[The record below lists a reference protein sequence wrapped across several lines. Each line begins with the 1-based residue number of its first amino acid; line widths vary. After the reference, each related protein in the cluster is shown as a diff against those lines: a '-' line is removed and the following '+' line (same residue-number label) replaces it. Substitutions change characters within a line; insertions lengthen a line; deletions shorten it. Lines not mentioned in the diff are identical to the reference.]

1 MCYQTHK
8 IWLIASTFPWEVAK
22 INDSCLIAKIQALWN
37 RKKNCGN
44 LFKIGKIFFAWRQ
57 EGCRYGERKNNRQ
70 GGPKGNKDV
79 ISVLVCYRP
88 AVD

>member
-8 IWLIASTFPWEVAK
+8 IWLIASPPPREAAK
-22 INDSCLIAKIQALWN
+22 INVWCLIAKIQALWN

-44 LFKIGKIFFAWRQ
+44 LFKIGKIFF
-57 EGCRYGERKNNRQ
+57 EGKGERCRCGGRENNRQ
-70 GGPKGNKDV
+70 GGQKGNKDV
-79 ISVLVCYRP
+79 ISVLICYRP